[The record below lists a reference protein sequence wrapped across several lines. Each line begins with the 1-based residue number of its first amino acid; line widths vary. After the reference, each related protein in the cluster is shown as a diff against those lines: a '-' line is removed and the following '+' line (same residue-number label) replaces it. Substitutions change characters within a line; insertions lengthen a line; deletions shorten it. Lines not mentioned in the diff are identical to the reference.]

1 VSIGEYYKRLDLPE
15 TASPDEIKR
24 AYRRLRAKY
33 HPDLN
38 KGREASVEPVFKRIQ
53 EAFEVLTG
61 TRAAAPG
68 ASTGAAAQG
77 RGRPAGARQGH
88 AAPAQSHP
96 QNGAQKGSQAGA
108 QAHSR
113 DAYAGHSAWAAA
125 GRWRTSDTADT
136 AIPTRG
142 ANRHDKLYVPLE
154 VALNGGTVPSSYQIT
169 VPCRQCGG
177 ASARWHAAPCDAC
190 GGQGRTADEAPCAA
204 CAGSGRASR
213 IRCGA
218 CQGTGSE
225 SHWHTDNIAVPRGA
239 WDGQQLTVTGGGLP
253 GMHGGP
259 SGDAILAVVILCGAD
274 FQRDGLHL
282 SGTLQLDFV
291 TATLGGPFATR
302 MLDRELLI
310 DVPPHC
316 AQGSVIRLPGHGLSD
331 ASGNQGELR
340 LQVTLAMPAY
350 AAQLTAE
357 ERAQLRQIFAD
368 AARRGE

>member
-1 VSIGEYYKRLDLPE
+1 MSIGEYYKRLDLPE

-125 GRWRTSDTADT
+125 GR
-136 AIPTRG
+136 
-142 ANRHDKLYVPLE
+142 
-154 VALNGGTVPSSYQIT
+154 
-169 VPCRQCGG
+169 
-177 ASARWHAAPCDAC
+177 
-190 GGQGRTADEAPCAA
+190 
-204 CAGSGRASR
+204 
-213 IRCGA
+213 
-218 CQGTGSE
+218 
-225 SHWHTDNIAVPRGA
+225 
-239 WDGQQLTVTGGGLP
+239 
-253 GMHGGP
+253 
-259 SGDAILAVVILCGAD
+259 
-274 FQRDGLHL
+274 
-282 SGTLQLDFV
+282 
-291 TATLGGPFATR
+291 
-302 MLDRELLI
+302 
-310 DVPPHC
+310 
-316 AQGSVIRLPGHGLSD
+316 
-331 ASGNQGELR
+331 
-340 LQVTLAMPAY
+340 
-350 AAQLTAE
+350 
-357 ERAQLRQIFAD
+357 
-368 AARRGE
+368 